1 MRLIAA
7 LWRALPNRVN
17 WWVLGLWH
25 PRFLVSVVGIVT
37 DAEGRVLLLR
47 HRFWNGRAWGLPGGH
62 LHRHETLEAAL
73 SREVREETGL
83 TITMPRQLGARRVTP
98 AALEVV
104 LRATVA
110 GGTLHMQSH
119 EILDA
124 RFCDMDEAARLLTP
138 PIAALVR
145 HVLSTDG
152 QG

>member
-1 MRLIAA
+1 MGMIAA

-37 DAEGRVLLLR
+37 DTEGRVLLLR

-62 LHRHETLEAAL
+62 LHRHETIEAAL
-73 SREVREETGL
+73 VREVREETDL
-83 TITMPRQLGARRVTP
+83 TISPPQQLGTRRVTP

-104 LRATVA
+104 LRATVE
-110 GGTLHMQSH
+110 GGTMQMQAR

-124 RFCDMDEAARLLTP
+124 RFCDLAEAERLVAPQIARLLQRILHP
-138 PIAALVR
+138 AP
-145 HVLSTDG
+145 